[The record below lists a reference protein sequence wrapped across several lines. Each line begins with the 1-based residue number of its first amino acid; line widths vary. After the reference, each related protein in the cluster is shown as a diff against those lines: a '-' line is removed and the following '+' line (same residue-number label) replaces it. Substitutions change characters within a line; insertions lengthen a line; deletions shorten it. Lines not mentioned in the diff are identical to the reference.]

1 MAVVSD
7 VVADAASPEVSVLST
22 NSQPTANV
30 RPVRTRRGV
39 ILEADADKGGRRN
52 KEINKQKAMEKEKES
67 KAKEKESKAK
77 EKINKSKEKENKA
90 KVKENKDKDKIKA
103 TSASK
108 MVSKGPASGQD
119 GLVARAAAAAGIIE
133 LSGQSLPYSLGEQ
146 KFP

>member
-1 MAVVSD
+1 M
-7 VVADAASPEVSVLST
+7 
-22 NSQPTANV
+22 
-30 RPVRTRRGV
+30 
-39 ILEADADKGGRRN
+39 
-52 KEINKQKAMEKEKES
+52 
-67 KAKEKESKAK
+67 
-77 EKINKSKEKENKA
+77 
-90 KVKENKDKDKIKA
+90 KENKDKDKIKA